1 VLDKPDAKDL
11 LDAMAAFL
19 INEVVPELQG
29 RKRFHAL
36 VSANVARILARE
48 TELASS
54 LQEREIERL
63 TTLMGHVSAAE
74 LPASAADRDRLEAAL
89 AAELIRRIEAGD
101 ADDGPW
107 AEQVFVYLKAMVADK
122 LSIDNPKILRGAS

>member
-11 LDAMAAFL
+11 LEALAAFL
-19 INEVVPELQG
+19 ANDIVPELRG

-48 TELASS
+48 VELAPT

-63 TTLMGHVSAAE
+63 TVLLGRATDAD
-74 LPASAADRDRLEAAL
+74 LPVSAADRDRVEAAL
-89 AAELIRRIEAGD
+89 ADELIRRIEAGD
-101 ADDGPW
+101 ADHGPW
-107 AEQVFVYLKAMVADK
+107 ADEVFVYLKAMVADK
-122 LSIDNPKILRGAS
+122 LRVDNPNFSR